1 VFRELIKKIA
11 TELSGRK
18 IPYMIIGGQAVLLYG
33 EPRLTKDIDI
43 TLGVGVEELSKIGNA
58 VKAMGL
64 RIETD
69 EVDSFVRETMVLP
82 ASEPKSG
89 IRVDFVFSFTPY
101 ERQAIERANQ
111 VKFDD
116 TSVRFASLEDVVIHK
131 IVAGRARDIDDIRSV
146 LLKNPGYDKEYIRV
160 WLLNFDQALEGK
172 FLSLF
177 EEITSEIGRDS
188 AKKLA
193 RLGGTEKKLRPIPR
207 RKNP

>member
-188 AKKLA
+188 GKKLA